1 MLQEVDQK
9 LRHDLPALSDNEVA
23 TAHTT
28 DELLSF
34 ERELRSSLCYHQPLP
49 SCVGVL
55 MEQENFNKWIT
66 LERKCVSVLLFHIR
80 RPVRAT
86 ITLYPIGT

>member
-23 TAHTT
+23 TAHTI

-34 ERELRSSLCYHQPLP
+34 EKELRSSLCYHQPLP

-55 MEQENFNKWIT
+55 MEQEHFNKWIT
-66 LERKCVSVLLFHIR
+66 LERKCMCVCNLCI
-80 RPVRAT
+80 T
-86 ITLYPIGT
+86 IIL